1 MPRCLRHLRAYRL
14 ALVADRWPLDDYGL
28 EDEVVSFSSGHLIF
42 ERRAIK
48 DTLVW
53 RQHKT
58 TLGLLTSTST
68 DDTPVVTAYGRR
80 DTAPGVEMVRV
91 DDDVPTPLDRRSILR
106 RPWYRATQRDRGR
119 RRARSEARAFRVFAE
134 RHWSY
139 SSPGLCCRTQPLPSG
154 SLKKAYAFQPLGSPV
169 TAR

>member
-1 MPRCLRHLRAYRL
+1 LRHLRACRL
-14 ALVADRWPLDDYGL
+14 ALVADRGPLDDYGL
-28 EDEVVSFSSGHLIF
+28 EDEVVSFSSGRLIF

-68 DDTPVVTAYGRR
+68 DDTPVVTAYGRG

-91 DDDVPTPLDRRSILR
+91 DDDVPTPPDRRSILR
-106 RPWYRATQRDRGR
+106 RPWYRATQR
-119 RRARSEARAFRVFAE
+119 E
-134 RHWSY
+134 
-139 SSPGLCCRTQPLPSG
+139 
-154 SLKKAYAFQPLGSPV
+154 
-169 TAR
+169 